1 MVFVVDGCRLNE
13 ECSIQLFERGPF
25 VSFANCGL
33 PYFVGNVIEV
43 RMLHVRRCAFT
54 APAREHYHHYYPQ

>member
-1 MVFVVDGCRLNE
+1 MCSCVLSGHKAIQPSDACFCRLNE
-13 ECSIQLFERGPF
+13 DCSIQLFERGPF

-43 RMLHVRRCAFT
+43 R
-54 APAREHYHHYYPQ
+54 Q